1 MVDGL
6 VPLERLKIGES
17 ARIGRINGRLD
28 HVHRLRE
35 LGLGDGTLVEMY
47 QPGNPCI
54 IRTAGSKVCIRADA
68 LLSIL
73 VKPSGGAGMPPV

>member
-6 VPLERLKIGES
+6 VPLEQLKIGQS
-17 ARIGRINGRLD
+17 ARVGRINGRLD
-28 HVHRLRE
+28 HVHRLKE
-35 LGLGDGTLVEMY
+35 LGLGHGTVVEMY

-68 LLSIL
+68 LLSVL
-73 VKPSGGAGMPPV
+73 VKPSGSSG